1 MFLLKEINYLKQFYL
16 NATFY
21 IIPLINVDGA
31 SLVLN
36 GLKTKNKTTQ
46 FLKGFDN
53 KTNFSLYKSN
63 ANGVDINTNFNALW
77 GQGKSNV
84 KVAGFSDFI
93 GFEPNSEPETRA
105 LIDFTDK
112 IKPELTIS
120 YHAKGEVIYYDF
132 VGLEKEFSKKQKS
145 IAKII
150 SNHLN
155 YRYKKAKNSTGGY
168 KDYCL
173 SKFKI
178 TSFTIEV
185 GNDKFSHPFPC
196 GELGIIFN
204 QNKNLPLILQRI
216 I

>member
-1 MFLLKEINYLKQFYL
+1 MYLLKEIKYLKQFYL
-16 NATFY
+16 DATFY
-21 IIPLINVDGA
+21 IIPIVNIDGV

-36 GLKTKNKTTQ
+36 GLKNKRKTTK
-46 FLKGFDN
+46 FLKTFN
-53 KTNFSLYKSN
+53 EKTDFSLYKSN
-63 ANGVDINTNFNALW
+63 ANGVDINTNFNAFW

-84 KVAGFSDFI
+84 KVAGFSDFV
-93 GFEPNSEPETRA
+93 GFSPNSEPETQA
-105 LIDFTDK
+105 LIDFTSK
-112 IKPELTIS
+112 INPDLTIS

-132 VGLEKEFSKKQKS
+132 IGLKKKFSKKQKA

-150 SNHLN
+150 SNHLK
-155 YRYKKAKNSTGGY
+155 YKYEKAKNSTGGY

-173 SKFKI
+173 LNLGI

-185 GNDKFSHPFPC
+185 GNDSFSHPFPNE
-196 GELGIIFN
+196 ELGIIFN